1 MNKKNQLGFIH
12 KFIPSEESSK
22 DHDSLT
28 LLLLHGTGGEEND
41 LIPIAK
47 MLEITNASILSP
59 RGRVL
64 ENGMPRFFRRLAEG
78 VFDIE
83 DLKFRTNELADFVR
97 DASKTYAFDLN
108 RIMAIGYSNGANIA
122 ASLLLLRPEILFSA
136 ILFRPMIPLVP
147 EPLPNLS
154 NKRVLVSS
162 GLRDPIVASYQ
173 TKDLI
178 DLLIRVR
185 ANVSVQWQNSG
196 HELTQ
201 RDVKLAREW
210 VMSESL
216 L

>member
-154 NKRVLVSS
+154 NKRVLVSA